1 MLLRISLVI
10 VILAAL
16 AVGVLNFVMVKAKIE
31 TVEQHR
37 DTEEKAKHVGS
48 HVPIGRIGV
57 ADDIGG
63 ATLYL
68 CSRAG
73 SYVTGAILP
82 IDGGQSVQHGLTL
95 FKE

>member
-1 MLLRISLVI
+1 MSRS
-10 VILAAL
+10 AAS
-16 AVGVLNFVMVKAKIE
+16 A
-31 TVEQHR
+31 R
-37 DTEEKAKHVGS
+37 
-48 HVPIGRIGV
+48 P
-57 ADDIGG
+57 DDIAG

-73 SYVTGAILP
+73 AYVTGAILP

>member
-1 MLLRISLVI
+1 
-10 VILAAL
+10 
-16 AVGVLNFVMVKAKIE
+16 
-31 TVEQHR
+31 
-37 DTEEKAKHVGS
+37 
-48 HVPIGRIGV
+48 IG
-57 ADDIGG
+57 APDDIAG

-68 CSRAG
+68 CSGAG

>member
-1 MLLRISLVI
+1 MTAFATAS
-10 VILAAL
+10 
-16 AVGVLNFVMVKAKIE
+16 E
-31 TVEQHR
+31 EQAR
-37 DTEEKAKHVGS
+37 KVGS
-48 HVPIGRIGV
+48 RVPLGRIG
-57 ADDIGG
+57 APSDIAG

-73 SYVTGAILP
+73 AYVTGAILP

>member
-1 MLLRISLVI
+1 FATASEEQARQ
-10 VILAAL
+10 
-16 AVGVLNFVMVKAKIE
+16 VG
-31 TVEQHR
+31 
-37 DTEEKAKHVGS
+37 G
-48 HVPIGRIGV
+48 HVPLRRIG
-57 ADDIGG
+57 ASDDIAG

-73 SYVTGAILP
+73 SYITGAILP